1 MKKFIFQVKLARG
14 LSVFF
19 LLIGGIF
26 FTVGL
31 DMVFFHK
38 VIPISQEP
46 GYAFASWFFLMIG
59 GLVGFTGLQNCFSP
73 MTLLAV
79 SKRGVELK
87 ASPGPIRKLTLI
99 PWEDIEDIGQGQIIM
114 SGSKGGRIIHQTVKF
129 ILKKNTP
136 SAAGRITDAMVRW
149 SETEVNFDSTYF
161 KIDLDVLIKALRK
174 IRENPGNYD
183 ELNEE
188 ADYFI
193 SHNKF
198 D

>member
-1 MKKFIFQVKLARG
+1 MNKFIFQIKLSG
-14 LSVFF
+14 LLSVFF
-19 LLIGGIF
+19 LLVGVVF
-26 FTVGL
+26 FFVGL
-31 DMVFFHK
+31 DMVFFHR
-38 VIPISQEP
+38 VIPDTSES
-46 GYAFASWFFLMIG
+46 GYVFAAWFCLVIG

-136 SAAGRITDAMVRW
+136 SAVGKITDAMVRW

-161 KIDLDVLIKALRK
+161 KIDLDVLIKVLRK